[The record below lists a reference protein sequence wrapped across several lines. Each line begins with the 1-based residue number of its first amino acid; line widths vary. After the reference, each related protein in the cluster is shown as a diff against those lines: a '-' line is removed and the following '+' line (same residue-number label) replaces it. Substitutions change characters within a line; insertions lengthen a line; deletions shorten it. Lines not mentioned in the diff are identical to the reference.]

1 MYRWMPKFAF
11 SFPILEVALD
21 VSILASLVITY
32 LIYILSSAEDRQLH
46 QLERIE
52 RAGAGS
58 SKLLKN
64 SHSPSEYSDLK
75 QNVYEFKNPY

>member
-1 MYRWMPKFAF
+1 MPKFAF

-32 LIYILSSAEDRQLH
+32 LIYILSSAEDSQLH

-52 RAGAGS
+52 RI
-58 SKLLKN
+58 
-64 SHSPSEYSDLK
+64 
-75 QNVYEFKNPY
+75 

>member
-32 LIYILSSAEDRQLH
+32 LIYILSSAVYLTTEDRQLH

-52 RAGAGS
+52 RI
-58 SKLLKN
+58 
-64 SHSPSEYSDLK
+64 
-75 QNVYEFKNPY
+75 

>member
-32 LIYILSSAEDRQLH
+32 LIYILSSAEDSQLH

-52 RAGAGS
+52 RI
-58 SKLLKN
+58 
-64 SHSPSEYSDLK
+64 
-75 QNVYEFKNPY
+75 